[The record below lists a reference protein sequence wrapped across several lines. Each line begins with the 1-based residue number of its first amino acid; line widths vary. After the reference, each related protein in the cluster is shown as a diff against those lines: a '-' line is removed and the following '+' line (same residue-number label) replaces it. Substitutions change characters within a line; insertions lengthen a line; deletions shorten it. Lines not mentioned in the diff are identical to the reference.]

1 MGHYHNKR
9 RLWSLLAFLSLLTVI
24 WGLQESPGPQDSR
37 LLGSP
42 RSRAGDNDSNA
53 TRKRLTRRS
62 VLPINPWMTDIRS
75 VLAEVKRFQDEGK
88 KSPGKKYVH
97 STGQMKFILI
107 SIWVQSR
114 SLRPAPE
121 VTDDWVALIG

>member
-42 RSRAGDNDSNA
+42 RSRSGDNDSNA

-88 KSPGKKYVH
+88 KSTGKTHLH
-97 STGQMKFILI
+97 SIQQIKFILI
-107 SIWVQSR
+107 RFI
-114 SLRPAPE
+114 LMK
-121 VTDDWVALIG
+121 L